1 MTTVLSE
8 DAIMRGYYEI
18 DLPTHWACYL
28 INSDCSGM
36 EDEDVALCDER
47 TATLGRCVN
56 VSEESFFGRY
66 NGLGYD
72 LSTYIFHIEPT
83 AK

>member
-1 MTTVLSE
+1 MTTVLSNE
-8 DAIMRGYYEI
+8 HYALGYYEI
-18 DLPTHWACYL
+18 DLPTYWACYL
-28 INSDCSGM
+28 INCDCSGM
-36 EDEDVALCDER
+36 EDNEIKMCDER
-47 TATLGRCVN
+47 TANLGRCVD

-66 NGLGYD
+66 AGIGYD